1 MKAYVLVD
9 DFIKELN
16 QKYKGSMTD
25 ICLMPLGVEN
35 WLRERAAYPVQLH
48 LHSKE
53 TPDPELDT
61 LIENLKRLCA
71 YYEDEEPGV
80 DYRWSRNHTKAITI
94 RHWKRHLKK
103 KARSYMRQRLHKEME
118 ERCYD
123 Y

>member
-9 DFIKELN
+9 DLIKELN
-16 QKYKGSMTD
+16 QKYKGEMTD
-25 ICLMPLGVEN
+25 ICLTPLDVEN
-35 WLRERAAYPVQLH
+35 WLRDRAAYPVQLH

-80 DYRWSRNHTKAITI
+80 DYSATLAALRYLEQLRLLKAEY
-94 RHWKRHLKK
+94 
-103 KARSYMRQRLHKEME
+103 ARVFFEEKE
-118 ERCYD
+118 
-123 Y
+123 